1 MKHCISSRHSE
12 KRFEGFA
19 IDGEYVNLGILKHF
33 VDLNLIDDAAGQYY
47 EIWDPAHVIER
58 AVLDGF
64 KKAPLLEKCIK
75 RLQEIVKQV
84 QYGNAFE
91 QLLKAAEKI
100 EIALLKPKIFKSK
113 KFVVD
118 CEKVYRSFFTIIKLL
133 LLPSKAC
140 FQVTPP
146 SPVFAI

>member
-1 MKHCISSRHSE
+1 M
-12 KRFEGFA
+12 GFA

-33 VDLNLIDDAAGQYY
+33 VDLNLIDDAVGQYY

-64 KKAPLLEKCIK
+64 KKAPLLEKFIK

-91 QLLKAAEKI
+91 QLLKAAETI
-100 EIALLKPKIFKSK
+100 EIARLKPKYSSQKNLSWIVR
-113 KFVVD
+113 KFID
-118 CEKVYRSFFTIIKLL
+118 IFFTIIKLL